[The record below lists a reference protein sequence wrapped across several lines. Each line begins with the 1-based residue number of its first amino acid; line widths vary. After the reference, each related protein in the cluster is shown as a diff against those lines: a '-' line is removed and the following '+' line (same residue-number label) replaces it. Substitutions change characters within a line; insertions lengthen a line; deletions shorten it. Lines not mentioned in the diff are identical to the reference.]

1 MNARAEQLAKD
12 VELAQGQT
20 PAPARKS
27 RWLLAGAVAAGLA
40 WIGHGWWFGAHYVDT
55 DNAQVGGHVIPVL
68 AKVGGYVTAI
78 NIVENQIVAAA
89 RPLLSIDARDFRARL
104 NQAEAELAQI
114 ASTVGGGGQAVAQLR
129 STQAQAQ
136 AARAAVSQ
144 AEAEV
149 DRSDKER
156 ERLRALLAQKLVSPQ
171 QFEAAEAAART
182 ASARLQAAQDQVR
195 AADAQTLAA
204 TAGLRGADARLLAAK
219 AARDLAANQLADT
232 VIRAPRQGVISQK
245 AVDIGQLVQP
255 GQPLMTLVP
264 LDDVW
269 IVANLKETQLDGLKL
284 GCPAEVAIDAYP
296 DQVWRATVES
306 FAPATGAKFAL
317 LPPDNATGNFTK
329 VVQRVPVR
337 LRLAPGQHPER
348 VLRPGMSAHAT
359 VSKCAR

>member
-1 MNARAEQLAKD
+1 MNARAEQLAKGVD
-12 VELAQGQT
+12 LTPESA
-20 PAPARKS
+20 PAPSRKS
-27 RWLLAGAVAAGLA
+27 RWLVAGAVAAGLA
-40 WIGHGWWFGAHYVDT
+40 WVGHGWWFGAHYVDT

-78 NIVENQIVAAA
+78 QVTENQTVAAA
-89 RPLLSIDARDFRARL
+89 VPLLTIDPRDFRARL

-129 STQAQAQ
+129 ATQAQAQ

-144 AEAEV
+144 AEAET
-149 DRSDKER
+149 DRAGKER
-156 ERLRALLAQKLVSPQ
+156 ERLRTLLAQKLVSPQ
-171 QFEAAEAAART
+171 QFEAAEAAARAAT
-182 ASARLQAAQDQVR
+182 ARLQAAQDQVR
-195 AADAQTLAA
+195 AADAQTQAA

-219 AARDLAANQLADT
+219 ANRDLTANQLADT
-232 VIRAPRQGVISQK
+232 IVHAPRQGVISQK
-245 AVDIGQLVQP
+245 AVDVGQLVQA

-284 GCPAEVAIDAYP
+284 GCPAKVAIDAYP
-296 DQVWRATVES
+296 EQSWTATVES
-306 FAPATGAKFAL
+306 FAPATGAKFTL

-337 LRLAPGQHPER
+337 LRLAPGQHHER

-359 VSKCAR
+359 LAKCAR